1 MKRHEIRPE
10 THEENDTWRSIER
23 QRTRTR
29 AWALAVAACLAL
41 PCLASC
47 SAREI
52 FTQGRVSEPC
62 SAVYPTCH
70 SGISAGCYLN
80 DQKYTEGT
88 FPGAIRFLVA
98 TSQVNQVI
106 RVGVLFENMIF
117 PGTEIFI
124 QAYEPD
130 CGDVTQDDRRDID
143 VFEEAGD
150 DAKLLFDLAVETPGD
165 HLVELYSDCASDFF
179 LTAQPYTPEE

>member
-1 MKRHEIRPE
+1 MYRRDQRAK
-10 THEENDTWRSIER
+10 THEENDTLRSNHR
-23 QRTRTR
+23 QRRR
-29 AWALAVAACLAL
+29 ARACSLAIAALLAV

-47 SAREI
+47 SAEDI
-52 FTQGRVSEPC
+52 FTQGRVTEPC

-70 SGISAGCYLN
+70 SGISAGCYL
-80 DQKYTEGT
+80 DEQKYTEGT

-98 TSQVNQVI
+98 TRQVNQVI
-106 RVGVLFENMIF
+106 RVGVLFNNMLF

-130 CGDVTQDDRRDID
+130 CGDVTQDDRQNID

-165 HLVELYSDCASDFF
+165 HLVELYSDCASDFL
-179 LTAQPYTPEE
+179 LTADAYTPEE